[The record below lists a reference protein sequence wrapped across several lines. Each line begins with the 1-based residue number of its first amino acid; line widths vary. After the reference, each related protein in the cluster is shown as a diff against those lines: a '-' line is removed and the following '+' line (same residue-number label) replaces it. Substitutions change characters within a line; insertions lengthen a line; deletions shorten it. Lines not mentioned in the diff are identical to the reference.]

1 MHGIMMRIGLAGAIA
16 VLAGGEAAAHGFA
29 GARFFP
35 ATLASDDPFVADEF
49 SLPTAS
55 FFKDSDGVRTESYS
69 VDLAKRITR
78 SFGLELGES
87 YVDLHPP
94 GGPAASGFD
103 NLSIGAKYQIS
114 IDPVH
119 ETIFAIGVD
128 ADIGGTGAQRI
139 GADRF
144 STFTP
149 TFFFGKGFGD
159 LSDQISWLRPFAVTG
174 SVGVALPT
182 KENPDALEL
191 GLAIEYSLQYLQAQV
206 RNVGLTAPFDRLI
219 PLVEFAVETPFQR
232 GSTTT
237 GTANPGV
244 IWAGQYF
251 QLGAEAIIPLNG
263 ASGHVVGF
271 KAQLHFFID
280 ELFPNSIGRPII
292 GG

>member
-1 MHGIMMRIGLAGAIA
+1 MPGLHLHIGLAGA
-16 VLAGGEAAAHGFA
+16 VLLLPLNEAIAHGFA

-49 SLPTAS
+49 SLPTAA
-55 FFKDSDGVRTESYS
+55 FFKDSDDVRTESYS

-78 SFGLELGES
+78 DFGIELGES
-87 YVDLHPP
+87 YVSSHVP
-94 GGPAASGFD
+94 GGPTASGFD
-103 NLSIGAKYQIS
+103 NLSFGAKYQIA

-119 ETIFAIGVD
+119 EAIFAVGVD
-128 ADIGGTGAQRI
+128 ADIGGTGAKRI

-159 LSDQISWLRPFAVTG
+159 LSNNVSLLRPFAVTG
-174 SVGVALPT
+174 SMGVALPT
-182 KENPDALEL
+182 KENPDALEI
-191 GLAIEYSLQYLQAQV
+191 GLALEYSLQYLQSQV
-206 RNVGLTAPFDRLI
+206 RDVGLGAPFDRLI

-232 GSTTT
+232 GGVTT

-244 IWAGQYF
+244 VWAGQYF

-280 ELFPNSIGRPII
+280 DLFPNSIGRPIF

>member
-1 MHGIMMRIGLAGAIA
+1 MHVRIGLAGA
-16 VLAGGEAAAHGFA
+16 VLLFLSEEVSAHGFA

-55 FFKDSDGVRTESYS
+55 FFKDSDDVRTESYS

-78 SFGLELGES
+78 DFGIELGES

-94 GGPAASGFD
+94 GGPAVSGFD
-103 NLSIGAKYQIS
+103 NLSVGAKYQIA

-119 ETIFAIGVD
+119 EAIFAIGVD
-128 ADIGGTGAQRI
+128 ADIGGTGAKRI

-149 TFFFGKGFGD
+149 SFFFGKGFGD
-159 LSDQISWLRPFAVTG
+159 LPATVSWLRPFAVTG

-191 GLAIEYSLQYLQAQV
+191 GLALEYSLQYLQAQV
-206 RNVGLTAPFDRLI
+206 RDVGLGAPFDRMI
-219 PLVEFAVETPFQR
+219 PLVEFALETPFER
-232 GSTTT
+232 GSRTT
-237 GTANPGV
+237 GTANPGL

-280 ELFPNSIGRPII
+280 DLFPTTIGRPVF